1 MFEWPIFDH
10 LKRVSTN
17 LQAFA
22 VASLTFW
29 VYLLE
34 TLIFDGSEYDLMKS
48 TNLWWY
54 NFPLFH
60 FLQAISSDC
69 RILCLDTLC
78 KVCSCC
84 TPLPTDT
91 RYPSQGRAGGTPQP
105 LLLLYLLRVFL
116 LQSWWGRWHF
126 PAIAGDVH
134 VAALLTKKPPK
145 NYESIPP

>member
-1 MFEWPIFDH
+1 MRLYMFEWPIFDH

-17 LQAFA
+17 QQA
-22 VASLTFW
+22 VAVAYLTFW

-78 KVCSCC
+78 KVWGMSPPPMPKSVEPALVSSYHETCETFNDSYLKPIREMFINFLQL
-84 TPLPTDT
+84 PLE
-91 RYPSQGRAGGTPQP
+91 AP
-105 LLLLYLLRVFL
+105 LFYA
-116 LQSWWGRWHF
+116 W
-126 PAIAGDVH
+126 
-134 VAALLTKKPPK
+134 
-145 NYESIPP
+145 